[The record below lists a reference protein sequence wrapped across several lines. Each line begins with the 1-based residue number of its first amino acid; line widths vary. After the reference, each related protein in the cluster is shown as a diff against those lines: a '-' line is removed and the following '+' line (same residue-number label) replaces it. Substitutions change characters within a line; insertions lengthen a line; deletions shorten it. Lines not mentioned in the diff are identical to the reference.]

1 MREYIAMIEYLSSVW
16 KPLLEIAILWYAF
29 YLILIFIKETR
40 AFQVLKGLI
49 VILIIIVVTTTFLS
63 QRMGLYTLNWIIE
76 KFFALLVLAFLIIF
90 HPELRQG
97 LARIGEQKLLSTFM
111 VEEHIIDEIVNASF
125 LLAKRKIGAI
135 IAIERTTTLK
145 PYTDTGIVLD
155 SHVSQEL
162 LATIFMP
169 NTPLHDGGVA
179 IRGERVIAAGCL
191 FPLSDN
197 PRISRSLGTRHRAA
211 IGLTEQTDAIVVVIS
226 EETGSVSIAINGRLT
241 RNLDKEGLERVL
253 NNICRPPR
261 HKKRHFIKIFK
272 RKSQSS

>member
-1 MREYIAMIEYLSSVW
+1 MLEYLSTGW
-16 KPLLEIAILWYAF
+16 KPLLEIFILWYAF
-29 YLILIFIKETR
+29 YFILLFVKETR

-49 VILIIIVVTTTFLS
+49 VLLIVIIITTTFLS

-76 KFFALLVLAFLIIF
+76 KFFGLLVLAFLIIF

-97 LARIGEQKLLSTFM
+97 LARIGERGILSAF
-111 VEEHIIDEIVNASF
+111 VIEEHIIDEIVNAAF
-125 LLAKRKIGAI
+125 LLSKRKIGAI
-135 IAIERTTTLK
+135 IAIERSSSLK
-145 PYTDTGIVLD
+145 TYTETGITLD
-155 SHVSQEL
+155 SRITQEI

-169 NTPLHDGGVA
+169 NTPLHDGGV
-179 IRGERVIAAGCL
+179 ILRGERIVSAGCL

-241 RNLDKEGLERVL
+241 RDLDKEGLERVL
-253 NNICRPPR
+253 NNLCRPTR
-261 HKKRHFIKIFK
+261 HKRKGLIKIFK
-272 RKSQSS
+272 RKKGA